1 MWSMMHNTGTGP
13 AAEWL
18 HSQPGIPGVSHD
30 GSNTVYPH
38 TPPTELWG
46 DYFEVTPDMDPP
58 PLIATV
64 GQFLAAESGRLLV
77 APREKLELLYA
88 LPHWRLWCANYVDG
102 VDDGQF
108 LADKAAVELDAG
120 LTKTEA
126 KQAVKEMLVGGGDA
140 AG

>member
-1 MWSMMHNTGTGP
+1 MWSMMCNSGTG
-13 AAEWL
+13 AAADWL

-38 TPPTELWG
+38 TPPVELWG

-58 PLIATV
+58 PLIEIV
-64 GQFLAAESGRLLV
+64 GRFLAAESGRLLV
-77 APREKLELLYA
+77 APRDKLELLYA
-88 LPHWRLWCANYVDG
+88 LPHWRLWCSNYVDG

-108 LADKAAVELDAG
+108 AADKAEVGIPAEM
-120 LTKTEA
+120 TKEEA
-126 KQAVKEMLVGGGDA
+126 KIAVKSMFVGGGDA